1 MQIYKIIF
9 FLLFSVLISCNQKTK
24 EIQLENQV
32 FDTENKILLSNEQY
46 ANAKIEIGKVVYK
59 NISEVIE
66 VNGLIDVPPQ
76 NLVSI
81 SVPMGGFLKSTD
93 MLQGM
98 KVKKGQHI
106 ATIEN
111 IDFISLQQDF
121 LDTKS
126 KLDFLNLERSR
137 QEDLSKQNINS
148 PKDLQQAISDY
159 KSMLA
164 KFNGLKEK
172 IKLIGLDPNAV
183 SENNISKTVA
193 VFSPIN
199 GFVTNI
205 YSNVGKYVNPIDVLF
220 DIVNTEHI
228 HAELTVFEKD
238 IIKIK
243 KGQKV
248 IFTLANEENKQR
260 TAKIFL
266 IGREINTDRTIRIHA
281 HLDYE
286 DAELLPK
293 MFIKATI
300 EIGVKKR
307 MAVPN
312 DAVFTDNNQD
322 YLFVLD
328 TSSNDSTRIFSK
340 LEIKKGIIENGFTAI
355 QFIEN
360 TNVSNLQIVQKG
372 AYNLIAK
379 IKNVSDE

>member
-1 MQIYKIIF
+1 MRIYKVIF
-9 FLLFSVLISCNQKTK
+9 FLVFTILISCNQKTK
-24 EIQLENQV
+24 EIKVEKQV
-32 FDTENKILLSNEQY
+32 SDADNKVMLSKEQF

-66 VNGLIDVPPQ
+66 VNGLLDVPPQ

-81 SVPMGGFLKSTD
+81 SVPMGGFLKNTD

-98 KVKKGQHI
+98 RVKKGQRI

-121 LDTKS
+121 LDSKS
-126 KLDFLNLERSR
+126 KLDFLNLERIR

-148 PKDLQQAISDY
+148 PKDLQQASSDY

-172 IKLIGLDPNAV
+172 IKLIGLDPNTI
-183 SENNISKTVA
+183 SENNISKTA
-193 VFSPIN
+193 EIYAPIN

-228 HAELTVFEKD
+228 HAELTVYEKD
-238 IIKIK
+238 ITKIK

-248 IFTLANEENKQR
+248 TFTLANEENKQR

-266 IGREINTDRTIRIHA
+266 IGREINADRTIRIHA
-281 HLDYE
+281 HLDKE
-286 DAELLPK
+286 DIELLPK
-293 MFIKATI
+293 MFIKAAI
-300 EIGVKKR
+300 EIGINKL
-307 MAVPN
+307 MAVPSE
-312 DAVFTDNNQD
+312 ALVSDNNQD
-322 YLFVLD
+322 FLFVVD
-328 TSSNDSTRIFSK
+328 ASSNDSKQVFFK
-340 LEIKKGIIENGFTAI
+340 LEVKKGIAENGFTAI
-355 QFIEN
+355 QFIEKVN
-360 TNVSNLQIVQKG
+360 ANNLQIVQKG
-372 AYNLIAK
+372 VYNLIAK